1 MKTYKNPAMEIMCFS
16 DEDIVTT
23 SLVPPTNTGLEDWQ
37 TININGQVVTKSVND
52 MSDMLKFT
60 F

>member
-23 SLVPPTNTGLEDWQ
+23 SLVPPTNTDISDWQ
-37 TININGQVVTKSVND
+37 ADNTNGQVVTKSVSA
-52 MSDMLKFT
+52 MSEIKFT

>member
-1 MKTYKNPAMEIMCFS
+1 MEIMCFS

-23 SLVPPTNTGLEDWQ
+23 SLVPPTNTDISDWQ
-37 TININGQVVTKSVND
+37 ADNTNGQVVTKSVSA
-52 MSDMLKFT
+52 MSEIKFT

>member
-1 MKTYKNPAMEIMCFS
+1 MKIYKNPTMEIMCFS
-16 DEDIVTT
+16 DEDIVTA
-23 SLVPPTNTGLEDWQ
+23 SLEAPNTGLEEWK
-37 TININGQVVTKSVND
+37 TVNTNGKVVTKDVTA

>member
-1 MKTYKNPAMEIMCFS
+1 MKIYKNPAMEIMCFS
-16 DEDIVTT
+16 DEDIVTA
-23 SLVPPTNTGLEDWQ
+23 SPAAPNTGLAEWQ
-37 TININGQVVTKSVND
+37 AVNTNGQVVTKNVTE